1 MEIRVARTLLIAVR
15 PQFVAAREDTLHRA
29 VDLRQLFRIFES
41 QADGKKVHA
50 ADERRA
56 GGAPARVRAAEFVE
70 EDMAVMV
77 KQRRERPLRLN
88 TLVTRVLSSSHCS
101 R

>member
-15 PQFVAAREDTLHRA
+15 PQFVAAREDTLHHA

-50 ADERRA
+50 ADS
-56 GGAPARVRAAEFVE
+56 ARF
-70 EDMAVMV
+70 
-77 KQRRERPLRLN
+77 
-88 TLVTRVLSSSHCS
+88 
-101 R
+101 

>member
-56 GGAPARVRAAEFVE
+56 GGAPARVRAAEI
-70 EDMAVMV
+70 
-77 KQRRERPLRLN
+77 R
-88 TLVTRVLSSSHCS
+88 
-101 R
+101 